1 MTLYSTMAKE
11 WGEIAVI
18 GGDVT
23 MESDLR
29 TDTVEKIS
37 MSEEYLLKRN
47 KGESRI
53 IALELKV
60 NSGGSKLELITRIID
75 AIKAL
80 SKDKANKGNVEKALM
95 QL

>member
-1 MTLYSTMAKE
+1 MAKE